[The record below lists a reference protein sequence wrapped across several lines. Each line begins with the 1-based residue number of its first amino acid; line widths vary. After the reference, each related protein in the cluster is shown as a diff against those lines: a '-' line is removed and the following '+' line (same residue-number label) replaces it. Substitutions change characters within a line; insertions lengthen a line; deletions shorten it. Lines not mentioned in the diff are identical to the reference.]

1 MMWIKRSL
9 GPFKVYCLL
18 TIKTAKVISSSR
30 ERYTGDRDYAGPLYL
45 GEVFILFKA
54 YQLSGSLCCRAKI
67 FSGSRRI
74 FLVETHT

>member
-30 ERYTGDRDYAGPLYL
+30 EHYIGDHDYAEPLYF
-45 GEVFILFKA
+45 GEVFV
-54 YQLSGSLCCRAKI
+54 S
-67 FSGSRRI
+67 
-74 FLVETHT
+74 